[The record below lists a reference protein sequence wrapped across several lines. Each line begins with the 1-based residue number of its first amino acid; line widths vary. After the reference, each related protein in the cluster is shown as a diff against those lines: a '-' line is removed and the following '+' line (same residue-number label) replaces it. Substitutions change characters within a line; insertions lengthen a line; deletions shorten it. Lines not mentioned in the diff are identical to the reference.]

1 MGSVDIEIIL
11 KKHNTTPKSDI
22 IRICSLFLRTKT
34 LKPGS
39 VFNQFSN
46 TENSIIF
53 DDVEKILIS
62 DTNIEPEINL
72 SKLHVNW
79 YVYTLDQNG
88 PQNDNYEDESGEEV
102 NLSTQWILPC
112 FDISNL
118 WETLIYDTSIK
129 QDLLKYAS
137 TIMEFANR
145 GVDTNIIACNKVI
158 LLHGPPGTGKTSL
171 CKALAHKLSIKMQK
185 QYKKGILIEINSHS
199 LFSKWFSES
208 AKLVTKLFT
217 RIKEIIEDSNILVCL
232 LIDEVESLAHA
243 RNQCMSGNEPSDS
256 IRVVN
261 AVLTQIDQI
270 KRYSNVLVLA
280 TSNMTGTIDIA
291 FVDRADIKQYLG
303 LPSANA
309 IFHIYQS
316 CIEELIKTGII
327 EAKLESYYK
336 DLKNVTNSIEEFEI
350 TNHLMGISQMSIA
363 SFAGLEI
370 NSVNMTSSS
379 RLDRLFV
386 LLESGSCSVTRS
398 AAAKQLGEVQRLHPH
413 ELNTLLLRT
422 ATYLKS
428 TNWET
433 RVAAAEAV
441 RAIVS
446 NVPQWNPKPT
456 VVKPEDSSSST
467 PPLSCVGRL
476 RFENFDIETVLAN
489 STHLM
494 ASEGKEYDIDE
505 DSTLGIDIKERM
517 AKQRQ
522 LLNARL
528 GLDVA
533 SKIGIDVSGLFTAED
548 LTIISADNHE
558 NQTKMGD
565 NRKPLRDIL
574 SSASE
579 AGLSSREK
587 NRAKRKARQAFNK
600 QKSREP
606 IDEEYEPDKKK
617 NKTEDKLKDE
627 TALTVDLDNGD
638 SGDWPLEWFCDQLS
652 QDLFSCIWETRH
664 GAATALR
671 EVLTV
676 HGKGAGKSVYLTSD
690 QMIENHQIW
699 LEDMAIRLLCV
710 LALDKFGDFV
720 SDSVVAPVRETCAQC
735 LCAVLKL
742 MNEQGCNAALNILL
756 QLLNQ
761 EGWEARHG
769 GLLGLKYLLAVRE
782 DMVHALLT
790 GAFPTIMKGLSDPV
804 DDVGAVAASALIPI
818 VEKLVKLVP
827 KSIELVVTKLWDLLA
842 EQDELASACNSFMGL
857 LAAILSL
864 PEAQALLPPQ
874 PLSEVVPKLWPF
886 LSHSTSSVR
895 KATLQTLGTL
905 TDRNTLQ
912 WEAQL
917 LQDALR
923 HVYQRVLVEPL
934 CDVRRL
940 AELVWDKLIKHAGLV
955 ELLLATCP
963 FVSAWLCLSMQP
975 IRIPY
980 DPNLFIFAKSQRKQK
995 LEGINS
1001 FDHTVTP
1008 VKLYIGGS
1016 ETTPL
1021 ATRET
1026 NAVKVRCMAARML
1039 DIEVPL
1045 DCYVKILLVH
1055 LQSKSALQRMMAGLV
1070 IAEWASFDTETACPE
1085 LLKQILH
1092 KCLSECVYFDE
1103 IAANFTKLAQ
1113 ETKDFI
1119 AMLKHYKIPTDVNG
1133 DSVLTLDQMKLLTG
1147 TEVQQIMLKFKLKQK
1162 ILDSLEER
1170 RRGLHDSVSQTSQDQ
1185 YMLSV
1190 STLAALSGATV
1201 MFKALPEKLTPVVKP
1216 LMESIRREGDE
1227 QLQHIA
1233 AKRLAHLLDQCRLR
1247 SSCPNDK
1254 VLTNLCAFL
1263 RGDPEFTPTINKSQ
1277 DNNYHG
1283 IVTLDNQQRSA
1294 EKAAF
1299 RRSNSTGRGP
1309 GRPPATDIPL
1319 EELFRE
1325 TNDVQ
1330 KSNHIQRRG
1339 ATLAFTEIVLY
1350 FGSELPEK
1358 LPKMWSLLMGQLT
1371 ATVDPENFN
1380 TQALFGKDDDAE
1392 QLLWMLQVM
1401 EVCAPHVHSELKETL
1416 FDNSL
1421 KRFCVLLSHPYKAV
1435 RHLAARCLAVFAK
1448 IDSVPVMELIVNKV
1462 LPMLGA
1468 TTNEID
1474 RQGAVEAIACI
1485 VEALQFDIVP
1495 YVVLLVVPLL
1505 GRMSDQNQCVRLM
1518 GTHSF
1523 ATLVQLMPLD
1533 GGVPEPAGLKL
1544 SVLCARREKEREFLS
1559 QLLSPSSIPDYQIPV
1574 PIDAELRTYQQA
1586 GVNWLAFLNKYKLH
1600 GILCDDMGLGK
1611 TLQSIC
1617 ILAGDHY
1624 HREQKYKLSRAPD
1637 CAPLPSLVI
1646 CPPTLTGHWT
1656 YEVEKF
1662 LSRTEKQF
1670 TARYSRP
1677 ILASR
1682 DPKCSSKE
1690 QEAGALAMEALHRQV
1705 LPFLLRRMKEDVLDD
1720 LPPKI
1725 TQDYYCELSPLQ
1737 ELLYDD
1743 FSRSQAHQT
1752 LEESLST
1759 GATASSM
1766 QGNTHIF
1773 QALRYL
1779 QNVCNHPKLVLT
1791 QSHPQYDQISNQLLS
1806 QGSQLDN
1813 IHHSAK
1819 LPALMQLLQDCGIGI
1834 TETQST
1840 ELVIN
1845 QHRALVFCQ
1854 LKAMLNI
1861 IENDLFKKHMPGVTY
1876 LRLDG
1881 SIPASQR
1888 QVLVTRF
1895 NNDPSIDVLLLT
1907 TQVGGLGLNLT
1918 GADTVIFVEHDWNPM
1933 KDLQAMDRA
1942 HRIGQRKVV
1951 NVYRLITRSTLEE
1964 KIMGLQKFKVQTA
1977 NTVISGDNSRLE
1989 TMATEQLLDL
1999 FSHKPSTSQGT
2010 SSSKNQTGGVK
2021 AILEALPDLWDQNQY
2036 EDEYDLTQF
2045 ISKLNN

>member
-1 MGSVDIEIIL
+1 MQYFF
-11 KKHNTTPKSDI
+11 
-22 IRICSLFLRTKT
+22 FL
-34 LKPGS
+34 S
-39 VFNQFSN
+39 
-46 TENSIIF
+46 
-53 DDVEKILIS
+53 
-62 DTNIEPEINL
+62 
-72 SKLHVNW
+72 
-79 YVYTLDQNG
+79 
-88 PQNDNYEDESGEEV
+88 EDG
-102 NLSTQWILPC
+102 
-112 FDISNL
+112 
-118 WETLIYDTSIK
+118 
-129 QDLLKYAS
+129 
-137 TIMEFANR
+137 
-145 GVDTNIIACNKVI
+145 
-158 LLHGPPGTGKTSL
+158 
-171 CKALAHKLSIKMQK
+171 
-185 QYKKGILIEINSHS
+185 
-199 LFSKWFSES
+199 
-208 AKLVTKLFT
+208 
-217 RIKEIIEDSNILVCL
+217 
-232 LIDEVESLAHA
+232 
-243 RNQCMSGNEPSDS
+243 
-256 IRVVN
+256 
-261 AVLTQIDQI
+261 
-270 KRYSNVLVLA
+270 
-280 TSNMTGTIDIA
+280 
-291 FVDRADIKQYLG
+291 
-303 LPSANA
+303 
-309 IFHIYQS
+309 
-316 CIEELIKTGII
+316 
-327 EAKLESYYK
+327 
-336 DLKNVTNSIEEFEI
+336 
-350 TNHLMGISQMSIA
+350 
-363 SFAGLEI
+363 
-370 NSVNMTSSS
+370 SSS
-379 RLDRLFV
+379 
-386 LLESGSCSVTRS
+386 
-398 AAAKQLGEVQRLHPH
+398 A
-413 ELNTLLLRT
+413 
-422 ATYLKS
+422 
-428 TNWET
+428 
-433 RVAAAEAV
+433 
-441 RAIVS
+441 
-446 NVPQWNPKPT
+446 
-456 VVKPEDSSSST
+456 

-476 RFENFDIETVLAN
+476 RFENFDIEAVLAN

-533 SKIGIDVSGLFTAED
+533 ANIGIDVSGLFTAED
-548 LTIISADNHE
+548 LTVPSADVHE
-558 NQTKMGD
+558 NQTKID

-617 NKTEDKLKDE
+617 NRVEDKVKDE
-627 TALTVDLDNGD
+627 TALTIDIDNGD
-638 SGDWPLEWFCDQLS
+638 SGDWPLEMFCDQLS
-652 QDLFSCIWETRH
+652 QDLFSSSWEARH

-671 EVLTV
+671 EILTV
-676 HGKGAGKSVYLTSD
+676 HGKGAGKSVYLTAD
-690 QMIENHQIW
+690 QIIEYHQAW
-699 LEDMAIRLLCV
+699 LDDMAIRLLCV

-742 MNEQGCNAALNILL
+742 MNEKGCNTALNILL

-790 GAFPTIMKGLSDPV
+790 GAFPSIMKGLSDPV

-864 PEAQALLPPQ
+864 PEAQTLLPPQ

-905 TDRNTLQ
+905 TDGNTMQ

-940 AELVWDKLIKHAGLV
+940 AELVWNKLIKHAGLV

-995 LEGINS
+995 VEGINS

-1026 NAVKVRCMAARML
+1026 NAIKVRCMAARML
-1039 DIEVPL
+1039 GLLSCYVIQKAPGVDYTKDIEVPL
-1045 DCYVKILLVH
+1045 DCYIKILMVH

-1070 IAEWASFDTETACPE
+1070 IAEWASLDAETICPE

-1103 IAANFTKLAQ
+1103 IAASFTKLAQ

-1119 AMLKHYKIPTDVNG
+1119 AMLKHYKVPTDVNG

-1147 TEVQQIMLKFKLKQK
+1147 TEVQQVLLRFKLKQK

-1233 AKRLAHLLDQCRLR
+1233 AKRLAYLLDQCRLR
-1247 SSCPNDK
+1247 NSCPNDK
-1254 VLTNLCAFL
+1254 ILTNLCMFL
-1263 RGDPEFTPTINKSQ
+1263 RGDPEFTPTISKIPENVCQ
-1277 DNNYHG
+1277 G
-1283 IVTLDNQQRSA
+1283 IVTLDNQQRNA
-1294 EKAAF
+1294 EKAAY

-1319 EELFRE
+1319 EELFKE
-1325 TNDVQ
+1325 NDDVQ

-1339 ATLAFTEIVLY
+1339 ATLAFTEIVSY
-1350 FGSELPEK
+1350 FGNELPEK
-1358 LPKMWSLLMGQLT
+1358 LPKMWSLMVGQLT

-1380 TQALFGKDDDAE
+1380 VQALVGKKDDAE

-1401 EVCAPHVHSELKETL
+1401 EVCALHIHPDLREML

-1435 RHLAARCLAVFAK
+1435 RHLSARCLAAFAK
-1448 IDSVPVMELIVNKV
+1448 IDSVPVMELIVSKV

-1468 TTNEID
+1468 TTNETD

-1533 GGVPEPAGLKL
+1533 GGIPEPPGLKL
-1544 SVLCARREKEREFLS
+1544 SVLCAKREKEREFLSQLLSPEPPGLKLSVLCAKREKEREFLS

-1624 HREQKYKLSRAPD
+1624 HREQNYKLIRAPD

-1662 LSRTEKQF
+1662 LSRKYLRPLQYNGSPVEREKLRYRFDKYNLIVASYDIVRKDIIFFSHIKWNYIILDEGHVIKNGKTRTSIAIKQLIAQHRLILSGTPIQNNVLELWSLFDFLMPGFLGTEKQF

-1725 TQDYYCELSPLQ
+1725 TQDYYCELSTLQ
-1737 ELLYDD
+1737 ERLYDD

-1791 QSHPQYDQISNQLLS
+1791 PSHPQYNKISLQLQNEGTL
-1806 QGSQLDN
+1806 LEN

-1819 LPALMQLLQDCGIGI
+1819 LPALMQLLQDCGIGV

-1881 SIPASQR
+1881 SVPASQR

-1977 NTVISGDNSRLE
+1977 NTVISGENSRLE

-1999 FSHKPSTSQGT
+1999 FSHKPSASQSNN
-2010 SSSKNQTGGVK
+2010 SSRTQTG
-2021 AILEALPDLWDQNQY
+2021 
-2036 EDEYDLTQF
+2036 
-2045 ISKLNN
+2045 

>member
-1 MGSVDIEIIL
+1 MQ
-11 KKHNTTPKSDI
+11 TY
-22 IRICSLFLRTKT
+22 KT
-34 LKPGS
+34 L
-39 VFNQFSN
+39 Q
-46 TENSIIF
+46 EILYIF
-53 DDVEKILIS
+53 
-62 DTNIEPEINL
+62 
-72 SKLHVNW
+72 
-79 YVYTLDQNG
+79 
-88 PQNDNYEDESGEEV
+88 
-102 NLSTQWILPC
+102 
-112 FDISNL
+112 
-118 WETLIYDTSIK
+118 
-129 QDLLKYAS
+129 
-137 TIMEFANR
+137 
-145 GVDTNIIACNKVI
+145 
-158 LLHGPPGTGKTSL
+158 
-171 CKALAHKLSIKMQK
+171 
-185 QYKKGILIEINSHS
+185 
-199 LFSKWFSES
+199 
-208 AKLVTKLFT
+208 
-217 RIKEIIEDSNILVCL
+217 
-232 LIDEVESLAHA
+232 
-243 RNQCMSGNEPSDS
+243 
-256 IRVVN
+256 
-261 AVLTQIDQI
+261 
-270 KRYSNVLVLA
+270 
-280 TSNMTGTIDIA
+280 
-291 FVDRADIKQYLG
+291 
-303 LPSANA
+303 
-309 IFHIYQS
+309 
-316 CIEELIKTGII
+316 
-327 EAKLESYYK
+327 
-336 DLKNVTNSIEEFEI
+336 
-350 TNHLMGISQMSIA
+350 
-363 SFAGLEI
+363 
-370 NSVNMTSSS
+370 S

-413 ELNTLLLRT
+413 ELNTLLIRT
-422 ATYLKS
+422 AAYLKS

-456 VVKPEDSSSST
+456 NLKSEEDSQT

-476 RFENFDIETVLAN
+476 RFENFEIETVLTN

-494 ASEGKEYDIDE
+494 ASEGKEYDIEE

-533 SKIGIDVSGLFTAED
+533 SKIGIDVSGLFTTED
-548 LTIISADNHE
+548 LTVPPADVH
-558 NQTKMGD
+558 NQTKVED
-565 NRKPLRDIL
+565 NRKPLRDLI
-574 SSASE
+574 SSVSG

-606 IDEEYEPDKKK
+606 TEEEFEPDKKK
-617 NKTEDKLKDE
+617 NKLEDKIKDE
-627 TALTVDLDNGD
+627 SALTIDIDAGD
-638 SGDWPLEWFCDQLS
+638 AGDWPLEWFCDQLS
-652 QDLFSCIWETRH
+652 QDLFSSSWEARH

-671 EVLTV
+671 EILTV
-676 HGKGAGKSVYLTSD
+676 HGKGAGKSIYLTID
-690 QMIENHQIW
+690 QMIEYHQAW

-742 MNEQGCNAALNILL
+742 MNEQGCGAALNILL

-790 GAFPTIMKGLSDPV
+790 GAFPNIMKGLSDPV

-827 KSIELVVTKLWDLLA
+827 RSIELVVTKLWDLLA
-842 EQDELASACNSFMGL
+842 DQDELASACNSFMGL

-864 PEAQALLPPQ
+864 PEAKALLPPQ

-905 TDRNTLQ
+905 TDGNTLQ

-934 CDVRRL
+934 CEVRRL
-940 AELVWDKLIKHAGLV
+940 AELVWNKLIKHAGLV

-963 FVSAWLCLSMQP
+963 FISAWLCLSMQP

-980 DPNLFIFAKSQRKQK
+980 DPNLFIFAKSQRKK
-995 LEGINS
+995 NIEGINN
-1001 FDHTVTP
+1001 FDQTVTP
-1008 VKLYIGGS
+1008 AKLYIGGS

-1021 ATRET
+1021 VTRET
-1026 NAVKVRCMAARML
+1026 NAIKVRCMAARML
-1039 DIEVPL
+1039 GLLSCYVIKKAPGVDYSKEIEVPL
-1045 DCYVKILLVH
+1045 DCYVKILIVH
-1055 LQSKSALQRMMAGLV
+1055 LQSKSALQRMMTGLV
-1070 IAEWASFDTETACPE
+1070 ISEWSSLDAETLCPQV
-1085 LLKQILH
+1085 LKQILH

-1103 IAANFTKLAQ
+1103 IAASFTKLAQ

-1119 AMLKHYKIPTDVNG
+1119 AMMKHYKVPMDVNG
-1133 DSVLTLDQMKLLTG
+1133 DSVLTLDHMKQLTG
-1147 TEVQQIMLKFKLKQK
+1147 PDVQQTLVKCKLKQK

-1170 RRGLHDSVSQTSQDQ
+1170 RRSLHDSVTQTSQDQ

-1190 STLAALSGATV
+1190 NTLAALSGATV

-1216 LMESIRREGDE
+1216 LMESIRREADE
-1227 QLQHIA
+1227 QLQHLA
-1233 AKRLAHLLDQCRLR
+1233 AKRLADLLDQCRIR
-1247 SSCPNDK
+1247 DPCPNDK
-1254 VLTNLCAFL
+1254 ILTNLCTFL
-1263 RGDPEFTPTINKSQ
+1263 RGDPDFTPIINRTHN
-1277 DNNYHG
+1277 DNYNG
-1283 IVTLDNQQRSA
+1283 IVTLNNQQRNA
-1294 EKAAF
+1294 EKAAYK
-1299 RRSNSTGRGP
+1299 RSNSTGRGP

-1325 TNDVQ
+1325 TDDTQ
-1330 KSNHIQRRG
+1330 KGNRIQRRG
-1339 ATLAFTEIVLY
+1339 ATLAFTEIVSY
-1350 FGSELPEK
+1350 FGSELPTK
-1358 LPKMWSLLMGQLT
+1358 LSKMWSLMVGQLT
-1371 ATVDPENFN
+1371 TSVDPLNFN
-1380 TQALFGKDDDAE
+1380 AQALLDRDDQAE
-1392 QLLWMLQVM
+1392 LLLWTLQVL
-1401 EVCAPHVHSELKETL
+1401 EVCAPYIHEDLKGNLFETC
-1416 FDNSL
+1416 L

-1435 RHLAARCLAVFAK
+1435 RHLSSRCLAVFAK
-1448 IDSVPVMELIVNKV
+1448 IDSVPVMELIVSKV
-1462 LPMLGA
+1462 LPVLGA

-1533 GGVPEPAGLKL
+1533 GGVPEPPGLKL
-1544 SVLCARREKEREFLS
+1544 SDLCAKREKEREFLS

-1624 HREQKYKLSRAPD
+1624 CREQKYKLTKAPD
-1637 CAPLPSLVI
+1637 SAPLPSLVI

-1662 LSRTEKQF
+1662 LSRKYLRPLQYNGSPVEREKLRYRFDKYNLIVASYDIVRKDIHFFSQIKWNYIILDEGHVIKNGKTRTSIAIKQLIANHRLILSGTPIQNNVLELWSLFDFLMPGFLGTEKQF

-1791 QSHPQYDQISNQLLS
+1791 PSHPQFAQISHQLQN

-1819 LPALMQLLQDCGIGI
+1819 LPALMQLLQDCGIGV
-1834 TETQST
+1834 TETQTT

-1861 IENDLFKKHMPGVTY
+1861 IENDLFKKHMPGITY

-1881 SIPASQR
+1881 SVPASQR

-1977 NTVISGDNSRLE
+1977 NTVISGENSRLE

-1999 FSHKPSTSQGT
+1999 FSHKPSTSQTNNLSKTT
-2010 SSSKNQTGGVK
+2010 SGGVK

-2045 ISKLNN
+2045 MNKLSN